1 MGGTFQNGSPVVAQT
16 FQRTYEI
23 HEVAAL
29 TGLSTT
35 RLRAWERR
43 YSVVRPSRTANGY
56 RAYTAA
62 QVALLRAFARL
73 VTEGER
79 IGDLA
84 AESPDTVVAR
94 AAARTIPGTPLE
106 ALLDAVRRVERDRL
120 EGLVQRQLG
129 LRGLA
134 GFASEVVCPLAV
146 AVGDEWALGR
156 VSVAGEHMASEV
168 VLQALKNAM
177 QESHG
182 EGPLVIAACLPGER
196 HEWGVLSMLA
206 RVLDLGWRVQYFGA
220 DLPVP
225 ELVEAAWRLH
235 PRIIAFSTSDPA
247 RCEAA
252 LPALSDAMT
261 RLPEGAVAAIGGAGI
276 EPHRRVL
283 TTMGLQLGDS
293 ALFRL
298 IQH

>member
-1 MGGTFQNGSPVVAQT
+1 MGGTFQNGSPVAAQS

-29 TGLSTT
+29 TGLTAT

-43 YSVVRPSRTANGY
+43 YAVVRPTRMANGY
-56 RAYTAA
+56 RAYTSS

-84 AESPDTVVAR
+84 AEAPEAVVAR
-94 AAARTIPGTPLE
+94 AAARTIPDTPLE
-106 ALLDAVRRVERDRL
+106 ALLDAVRRIERDRL
-120 EGLVQRQLG
+120 EGLIQRQLA

-134 GFASEVVCPLAV
+134 GFAADVVCPLAM

-156 VSVAGEHMASEV
+156 ISIAAEHMASEV
-168 VLQALKNAM
+168 VLQALKSAM
-177 QESHG
+177 RESHG
-182 EGPLVIAACLPGER
+182 TGPLIIAACLPGER
-196 HEWGVLSMLA
+196 HEWGVLTTLA

-225 ELVEAAWRLH
+225 EVIEAAWRLH
-235 PRIIAFSTSDPA
+235 PRILAFSTSDPA

-252 LPALSDAMT
+252 LPALSAAMT
-261 RLPEGAVAAIGGAGI
+261 RLPEGAVAVIGGAGI
-276 EPHRRVL
+276 EPHRRTL
-283 TTMGLQLGDS
+283 TTMGVQLGEES
-293 ALFRL
+293 FFRL
-298 IQH
+298 IHH

>member
-29 TGLSTT
+29 TGLTAT

-43 YSVVRPSRTANGY
+43 YAVVRPRRMANGY
-56 RAYTAA
+56 RAYTST

-84 AESPDTVVAR
+84 AEDPASVVAR
-94 AAARTIPGTPLE
+94 AAARTLPDTPLE
-106 ALLDAVRRVERDRL
+106 ALLDAVRRIERDRL
-120 EGLVQRQLG
+120 EGLIERQLA
-129 LRGLA
+129 LRGLTD
-134 GFASEVVCPLAV
+134 FAAKVVCPLAV

-156 VSVAGEHMASEV
+156 ISIAGEHMASEV
-168 VLQALKNAM
+168 VLHALKAAM

-182 EGPLVIAACLPGER
+182 AGPLVIAACLPGER
-196 HEWGVLSMLA
+196 HEWGVLTTMA
-206 RVLDLGWRVQYFGA
+206 QVLGLGWRVQYFGT
-220 DLPVP
+220 DLPVR
-225 ELVEAAWRLH
+225 EVVEAAWRLN

-247 RCEAA
+247 RCAAA
-252 LPALSDAMT
+252 LPELSAAMT
-261 RLPEGAVAAIGGAGI
+261 RLPEGSVAAIGGAGI
-276 EPHRRVL
+276 EPHRQAL
-283 TTMGLQLGDS
+283 TRMGLQLGD
-293 ALFRL
+293 AAFFRL
-298 IQH
+298 IQQ